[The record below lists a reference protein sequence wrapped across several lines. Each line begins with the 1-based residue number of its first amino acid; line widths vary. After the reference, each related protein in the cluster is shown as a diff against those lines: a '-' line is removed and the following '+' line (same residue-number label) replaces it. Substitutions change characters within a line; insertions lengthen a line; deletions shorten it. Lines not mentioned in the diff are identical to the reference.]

1 MLSSK
6 KRNSTPNKLINLY
19 ISYTLDSQLKILNT
33 DFTLSNCLFGSLK
46 LTKNPDLGKY
56 KFKGYGIG
64 FDPRSEFLI
73 TDGSYGEI
81 FIFFL
86 ELIWAH
92 MCMLMIRET
101 YFNYWCRTNT

>member
-73 TDGSYGEI
+73 TDGSYGQI
-81 FIFFL
+81 FIIFGTDMSSYVHVDDKGNVF
-86 ELIWAH
+86 
-92 MCMLMIRET
+92 
-101 YFNYWCRTNT
+101 